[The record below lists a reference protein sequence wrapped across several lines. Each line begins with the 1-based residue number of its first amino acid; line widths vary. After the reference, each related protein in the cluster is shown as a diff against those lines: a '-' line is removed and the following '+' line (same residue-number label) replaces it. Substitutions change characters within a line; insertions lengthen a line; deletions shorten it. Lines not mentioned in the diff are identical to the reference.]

1 MHRASGFRPLSRLGS
16 CPLAVPEMGELHERG
31 GQRQGRPRGDA
42 GRAPRLALVEGRHAR
57 PGAHVGG
64 AVVHAGGHAVQGR
77 AAWKESKGSWSQ

>member
-1 MHRASGFRPLSRLGS
+1 
-16 CPLAVPEMGELHERG
+16 MGELHERG

-42 GRAPRLALVEGRHAR
+42 GRAPRLALVEGSHAR

-77 AAWKESKGSWSQ
+77 AAWKESKGSWSQSICDIGSQLVTIGILMVL